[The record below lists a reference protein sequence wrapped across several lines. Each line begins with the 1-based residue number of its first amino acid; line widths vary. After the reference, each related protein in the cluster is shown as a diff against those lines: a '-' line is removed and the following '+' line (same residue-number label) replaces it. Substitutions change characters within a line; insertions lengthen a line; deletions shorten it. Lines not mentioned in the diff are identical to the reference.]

1 MPSSIENYALI
12 GDCETAALVARDGS
26 IDWLCLPRFDSPA
39 CFAAL
44 LGSPENGRW
53 QLKPRGKVSVVRKY
67 RPHTLILETQ
77 FESAH
82 GKVTLIDF
90 MPLRETTPRIIRIV
104 RGDSGTVQMEMDLV
118 IRFDYGLTVPWVTKD
133 GEGSLLAVAGP
144 HRVILRSPVPV
155 RGEQMRSVS
164 EFSIRAGHT
173 LSFELEYG
181 YSFGRINSRRPPRFW
196 LKKTAMAWQKW
207 SSRSKYKGPC
217 CDDVERSLITLK
229 ALTFVPTG
237 AMVAAATTSLP
248 ERRGGPFNWDYRY
261 CWLRDATFT
270 LLGFMHAGYL
280 HEAQR
285 WKNWLAH
292 AAAGDPNQLQIM
304 YGVAG
309 EKLLREWEVP
319 WLAGYKRSVP
329 VRVGNAASEQLQL
342 DVYGELADTLH
353 QSRLLK
359 RKNIAHLDLQVALLE
374 HLCTMWQ
381 EPDHG
386 IWEIRG
392 EGRHYTHSKVMAWVA
407 FDRTIRDA
415 ERFKVKVPLE
425 KWKKVRDEIHDNVCR
440 YGFNEKVHS
449 FVQSYG
455 SREVDA
461 SLLLLPLVGFLPPLD
476 PRIVATVGR
485 IEKELMPGGLVKRY
499 RCAKHGRLAPM
510 GEGAFLPCS
519 FWLVDYYALAGNF
532 VAAERL
538 LKRLLK
544 LQNDVGLLA
553 EEYDAGNRQFAGN
566 FPQALTHVA
575 LVNTIINLHS
585 LHGPA
590 RQRANRDQ
598 RQNSWRSSGR
608 GSADK

>member
-1 MPSSIENYALI
+1 MPSPIEDYALI

-44 LGSPENGRW
+44 LGSEENGRW
-53 QLKPRGKVSVVRKY
+53 QLKPRRKAVVVRKY
-67 RPHTLILETQ
+67 RAHTLILETQ
-77 FESAH
+77 FKSAH

-90 MPLRETTPRIIRIV
+90 MPLRETTPRIIRMV
-104 RGDSGTVQMEMDLV
+104 RGDSGTVHMEMDLV
-118 IRFDYGLTVPWVTKD
+118 IRFDYGLTVPWVTQRRD
-133 GEGSLLAVAGP
+133 GSLQAVAGP

-155 RGEQMRSVS
+155 RGEDLRSVS
-164 EFSIRAGHT
+164 EFSVRAGQT
-173 LSFELEYG
+173 LNFELEYG
-181 YSFGRINSRRPPRFW
+181 YSFGRVNSQRLPKFW
-196 LKKTAMAWQKW
+196 LKKTAKAWQKW
-207 SSRSKYKGPC
+207 ASRCRYKGPWS
-217 CDDVERSLITLK
+217 DAVERSLITLK
-229 ALTFVPTG
+229 ALTFAPTG

-248 ERRGGPFNWDYRY
+248 ERPGGPFNWDYRY

-270 LLGFMHAGYL
+270 LLGFIHAGYL
-280 HEAQR
+280 HEAHR

-319 WLAGYKRSVP
+319 WLGGYKGSLP
-329 VRVGNAASEQLQL
+329 VRVGNEASEQLQL

-353 QSRLLK
+353 QARLFK
-359 RKNIAHLDLQVALLE
+359 RKNIAHLNLQIALME
-374 HLCTMWQ
+374 HLCTMWH

-386 IWEIRG
+386 IWEVRG
-392 EGRHYTHSKVMAWVA
+392 DGRHYTHSKVMAWVA

-415 ERFKVKVPLE
+415 ERFKVEVPLE
-425 KWKKVRDEIHDNVCR
+425 KWKKVRQEIHDNVCR
-440 YGFNEKVHS
+440 YGFNKRAGS

-455 SREVDA
+455 SKEVDA

-476 PRIVATVGR
+476 PRIVATIGR
-485 IEKELMPGGLVKRY
+485 IEKELMPDGFVKRY
-499 RCAKHGRLAPM
+499 RSIKHGKLAPM

-519 FWLVDYYALAGNF
+519 FWLADYYALAGDR
-532 VAAERL
+532 AAAKRL

-544 LQNDVGLLA
+544 IQNDVGLLA
-553 EEYDAGNRQFAGN
+553 EEYDVANRQFAGN

-575 LVNTIINLHS
+575 LVNTIINLYS
-585 LHGPA
+585 PHGPA
-590 RQRANRDQ
+590 RQRANPNQ
-598 RQNSWRSSGR
+598 RH
-608 GSADK
+608 KP

>member
-1 MPSSIENYALI
+1 MPSSIEDYALI

-26 IDWLCLPRFDSPA
+26 IDWFCVPRFDSQA

-53 QLKPRGKVSVVRKY
+53 QLRPRGKATIVRKY
-67 RPHTLILETQ
+67 RAHTLILETQ
-77 FESAH
+77 FKSAH

-90 MPLRETTPRIIRIV
+90 MPLRETTPRIIRIL
-104 RGDSGTVQMEMDLV
+104 RGDSGTVHMEMDLV
-118 IRFDYGLTVPWVTKD
+118 LRFDYGLTVPWVTQCRD
-133 GEGSLLAVAGP
+133 GSLQAVAGP
-144 HRVILRSPVPV
+144 HRVLLRSSVPV
-155 RGEQMRSVS
+155 RGEGLRSVT
-164 EFSIRAGHT
+164 EFSVRAGQT

-181 YSFGRINSRRPPRFW
+181 YSFGRVRSQRPPKFW
-196 LKKTAMAWQKW
+196 LKKTANAWKKW
-207 SSRSKYKGPC
+207 ASRCRYKGPSS
-217 CDDVERSLITLK
+217 DAVERSLITLK
-229 ALTFVPTG
+229 ALTFAPTG

-248 ERRGGPFNWDYRY
+248 ERPGGPFNWDYRY

-270 LLGFMHAGYL
+270 LLGFIHAGYL
-280 HEAQR
+280 HEARR

-292 AAAGDPNQLQIM
+292 AAAGDPHQLQIM

-319 WLAGYKRSVP
+319 WLGGYKRSVP
-329 VRVGNAASEQLQL
+329 VRVGNQASEQLQL

-353 QSRLLK
+353 QARLLK
-359 RKNIAHLDLQVALLE
+359 RKNIAHLALQVALME

-415 ERFKVKVPLE
+415 QRFKEKVPLE
-425 KWKKVRDEIHDNVCR
+425 RWKKVRQQIHDNVCR
-440 YGFNEKVHS
+440 YGFSEKAGS

-455 SREVDA
+455 SKEVDA

-476 PRIVATVGR
+476 PRIVATIER
-485 IEKELMPGGLVKRY
+485 IEKELMPDGFVKRF
-499 RCAKHGRLAPM
+499 RSVKHGKLAPT

-519 FWLVDYYALAGNF
+519 FWLVDYYALAGNL

-544 LQNDVGLLA
+544 IQNDVGLFA
-553 EEYDAGNRQFAGN
+553 EEYDVDSRRFAGN

-575 LVNTIINLHS
+575 LVNTIINLQS
-585 LHGPA
+585 PHGPA
-590 RQRANRDQ
+590 RQRAN
-598 RQNSWRSSGR
+598 QNHRHKPGL
-608 GSADK
+608 

>member
-1 MPSSIENYALI
+1 MPRPIEDYALI

-53 QLKPRGKVSVVRKY
+53 QLKPRGKASVVRKY

-77 FESAH
+77 FKSAH

-90 MPLRETTPRIIRIV
+90 MPIRETTPRIIRII
-104 RGDSGTVQMEMDLV
+104 RGDSGRVHMEMDLV
-118 IRFDYGLTVPWVTKD
+118 IRFDYGLTVPWVTQHRD
-133 GEGSLLAVAGP
+133 GALLAVAGP
-144 HRVILRSPVPV
+144 YRVVLRSSVPV
-155 RGEQMRSVS
+155 RGEGLRSVS
-164 EFSIRAGHT
+164 EFSVRTGQT
-173 LSFELEYG
+173 VSFELEYG
-181 YSFGRINSRRPPRFW
+181 SSFGRISAPRPAKLW
-196 LKKTAMAWQKW
+196 LKKTAKGWEKW
-207 SSRSKYKGPC
+207 AARCKYKGPWS
-217 CDDVERSLITLK
+217 DAVERSLITLK
-229 ALTFVPTG
+229 ALIYAPTG
-237 AMVAAATTSLP
+237 GIVAAATTSLP
-248 ERRGGPFNWDYRY
+248 ERPGGPFNWDYRY

-270 LLGFMHAGYL
+270 LLGFIHAGYRR
-280 HEAQR
+280 EAQR
-285 WKNWLAH
+285 WKNWLGH

-319 WLAGYKRSVP
+319 WLAGYKGSRP
-329 VRVGNAASEQLQL
+329 VRVGNQASEQLQL

-359 RKNIAHLDLQVALLE
+359 RKKIAHLAVQIELVE
-374 HLCTMWQ
+374 HLCETWRQ
-381 EPDHG
+381 PDHG

-415 ERFKVKVPLE
+415 QTFNFKVPME
-425 KWKKVRDEIHDNVCR
+425 AWKKVRDQIHAHVCR
-440 YGFNEKVHS
+440 HGYNEKAGS

-455 SREVDA
+455 SKEVDA

-476 PRIVATVGR
+476 PRVVATVER
-485 IEKELMPGGLVKRY
+485 IEKELMPDGFVKRY
-499 RCAKHGRLAPM
+499 RSVKHGKLAPT

-519 FWLVDYYALAGNF
+519 FWLADYYALAGNRE
-532 VAAERL
+532 AAERL

-544 LQNDVGLLA
+544 VQNDVGLLA
-553 EEYDAGNRQFAGN
+553 EEYDVAGRRFLGN
-566 FPQALTHVA
+566 FPQALTHVG
-575 LVNTIINLHS
+575 LVNTIINLYS
-585 LHGPA
+585 SHGPA
-590 RQRANRDQ
+590 RQRANHHQ
-598 RQNSWRSSGR
+598 RHKPQR
-608 GSADK
+608 